1 VGGQADWH
9 TRFAG
14 RPYAVIDELRVEVR
28 TSVDECRAAA
38 RVIAE
43 RLNQATAP
51 FYFMVPTRGWS
62 SLDAKGAPLWD
73 PEADT
78 AFLTELR
85 AWLSDPQRVVEV
97 EANLYSNT
105 FADACSRAFLE
116 VWGTHRSAGGT
127 DSRG

>member
-1 VGGQADWH
+1 MRLVLAEDH
-9 TRFAG
+9 ALLRAG
-14 RPYAVIDELRVEVR
+14 LTQLLEHSGFTILHAVDNAPDLALALR
-28 TSVDECRAAA
+28 
-38 RVIAE
+38 
-43 RLNQATAP
+43 
-51 FYFMVPTRGWS
+51 
-62 SLDAKGAPLWD
+62 D